1 MKIVNGCMYLQE
13 IKNLIIE
20 YTTSLNRN
28 LEFQHIDEEL
38 NSLEAKYTG
47 ENGKI
52 LAAVSDKGNVI
63 GCVAF
68 HALSNRRCEMKR
80 LYVKPAYRNLK
91 TGEKLVNS
99 IISLARQDGY
109 EEMVLDTIKPLKSAI
124 YLYKKYGFEETDA
137 YYDNPMEDVIYM
149 KLKL

>member
-20 YTTSLNRN
+20 YTTSLKRN

-68 HALSNRRCEMKR
+68 HALNNRRCEMKR